1 MEYRQNDWSILGF
14 GCMRFPKKGG
24 SVDMKETERE
34 LAYAIAHGVN
44 YFDTAYIYRGNEKV
58 LGELVAKNHWR
69 AQIQIATKMPHYLI
83 HSIDELEKLFC
94 EQLKRLQTD
103 YVDNYLMHMLPDVH
117 IWKKLVRM
125 GILDWINE
133 KKENGQIRRIGF
145 SYHGNSQ
152 NFMALLDAYDWEFC
166 QVQYNYMDIHNQAG
180 AEGVAY
186 AAKKGIPVII
196 MEPLRGG
203 KLVDLL
209 PEKAKKRIAED
220 PKKRTPAE
228 LAFRWLWEQPEV
240 TCVLSGM
247 NSEEMIRENVRIA
260 SEVQTGEFTEE
271 DFALIEAVKKDIQDT
286 LKVGCTGCGYCMP
299 CPKGIDIPAAFRC
312 YNHMYTEKKGA
323 GRHEYLQTVCLRK
336 DFRPVSACV
345 GCGKCESHC
354 PQHLAIRQKLKEADG
369 KLLPF
374 YYKIGLKV
382 VKKLGLFW

>member
-1 MEYRQNDWSILGF
+1 M
-14 GCMRFPKKGG
+14 
-24 SVDMKETERE
+24 
-34 LAYAIAHGVN
+34 
-44 YFDTAYIYRGNEKV
+44 
-58 LGELVAKNHWR
+58 
-69 AQIQIATKMPHYLI
+69 
-83 HSIDELEKLFC
+83 
-94 EQLKRLQTD
+94 
-103 YVDNYLMHMLPDVH
+103 
-117 IWKKLVRM
+117 
-125 GILDWINE
+125 
-133 KKENGQIRRIGF
+133 
-145 SYHGNSQ
+145 
-152 NFMALLDAYDWEFC
+152 
-166 QVQYNYMDIHNQAG
+166 
-180 AEGVAY
+180 
-186 AAKKGIPVII
+186 
-196 MEPLRGG
+196 
-203 KLVDLL
+203 DLL
-209 PEKAKKRIAED
+209 PEKAKKRIAKD
-220 PKKRTPAE
+220 SKKRTPAE

-323 GRHEYLQTVCLRK
+323 GRHEYLQTVCLQK
-336 DFRPVSACV
+336 DFRAVSACV
-345 GCGKCESHC
+345 ECGKCESHC

>member
-133 KKENGQIRRIGF
+133 KKENGQIHRIGF
-145 SYHGNSQ
+145 S
-152 NFMALLDAYDWEFC
+152 
-166 QVQYNYMDIHNQAG
+166 
-180 AEGVAY
+180 
-186 AAKKGIPVII
+186 
-196 MEPLRGG
+196 
-203 KLVDLL
+203 
-209 PEKAKKRIAED
+209 
-220 PKKRTPAE
+220 
-228 LAFRWLWEQPEV
+228 
-240 TCVLSGM
+240 
-247 NSEEMIRENVRIA
+247 
-260 SEVQTGEFTEE
+260 
-271 DFALIEAVKKDIQDT
+271 
-286 LKVGCTGCGYCMP
+286 
-299 CPKGIDIPAAFRC
+299 
-312 YNHMYTEKKGA
+312 
-323 GRHEYLQTVCLRK
+323 
-336 DFRPVSACV
+336 
-345 GCGKCESHC
+345 
-354 PQHLAIRQKLKEADG
+354 
-369 KLLPF
+369 
-374 YYKIGLKV
+374 
-382 VKKLGLFW
+382 

>member
-152 NFMALLDAYDWEFC
+152 NFIALLDAYDWEFC

-203 KLVDLL
+203 RLVNGL
-209 PEKAKKRIAED
+209 PKKAKDLFAAAEPKRS
-220 PKKRTPAE
+220 PAE
-228 LAFRWLWEQPEV
+228 WGLRWLWNQPEI
-240 TCVLSGM
+240 TTVLSGM
-247 NSEEMIRENVRIA
+247 NSIEMIRENCRIA
-260 SEVQTGEFTEE
+260 SETREGAFTEE
-271 DFALIEAVKKDIQDT
+271 ETAFVNELKDAINHSM
-286 LKVGCTGCGYCMP
+286 KVGCTGCGYCMP
-299 CPKGIDIPAAFRC
+299 CPKNVDIPGTFSFYNLIYSENKKTARKGYMQCTIFR
-312 YNHMYTEKKGA
+312 
-323 GRHEYLQTVCLRK
+323 QT
-336 DFRPVSACV
+336 PTSASQCV
-345 GCGKCESHC
+345 GCGKCEQHC
-354 PQHLAIRQKLKEADG
+354 PQGIPIREELKHASKELENVTYKLAGKAIRLFKL
-369 KLLPF
+369 
-374 YYKIGLKV
+374 
-382 VKKLGLFW
+382 W